1 MLRIVSKLGVWLL
14 GALLIGAAV
23 PAYANHD
30 AVQFF
35 RDIDVTPD
43 SPVHDAV
50 CFFCSVHAEG
60 EVTGDIV
67 VFFGSVR
74 IRGQAQHDVVSF
86 FGSISAA
93 DDSTIAHDT
102 VSFFGGVRLG
112 ENASVGHDLVSMFGS
127 VHAAPSAR
135 VGGDRVVF
143 LGWIFSVPLI
153 VLIIAFIVIVR
164 EFRAHRM
171 RMAAQ
176 GYQPWM

>member
-1 MLRIVSKLGVWLL
+1 MPKVVCKFGVWLL
-14 GALLIGAAV
+14 GALLLGAAA

-30 AVQFF
+30 TVQFF
-35 RDIDVTPD
+35 RDIDVSAD

-50 CFFCSVHAEG
+50 CFFCSVHVEG

-74 IRGQAQHDVVSF
+74 IRGEAQHDVVSF
-86 FGSISAA
+86 FGNISAA

-102 VSFFGGVRLG
+102 VSFFGHVRLG
-112 ENASVGHDLVSMFGS
+112 ENVTVGHDLVSLFGAVYAPAS
-127 VHAAPSAR
+127 VH

-143 LGWIFSVPLI
+143 LGWILSVPLI
-153 VLIIAFIVIVR
+153 VLILALIVIVR

-176 GYQPWM
+176 GYHPWM